1 MGDHRENGG
10 ILMSWLLF
18 SEQFTHKFSSPRKG
32 AGQPASPLRVSQAG
46 ALPCEEEEDAISGT
60 RQGGRAPV
68 TPRGRGRR
76 GRPPSRTTGTRYPG
90 KRRL

>member
-1 MGDHRENGG
+1 
-10 ILMSWLLF
+10 MSWLLF
-18 SEQFTHKFSSPRKG
+18 SEWLTLQFFSPRKG
-32 AGQPASPLRVSQAG
+32 AGQPASPLRVSQTG
-46 ALPCEEEEDAISGT
+46 AQPCEEEEDSVPGT

-76 GRPPSRTTGTRYPG
+76 GRPPSRTTGARYPE